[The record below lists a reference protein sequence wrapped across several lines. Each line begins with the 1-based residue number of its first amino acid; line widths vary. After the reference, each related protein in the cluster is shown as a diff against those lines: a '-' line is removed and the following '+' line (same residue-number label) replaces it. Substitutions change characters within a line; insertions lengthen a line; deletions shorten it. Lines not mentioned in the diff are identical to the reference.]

1 MRNLKLILLAVAVT
15 VLSAAC
21 GRPETIV
28 DFEPGN
34 PGGWTA
40 ETADFP
46 EALLVTGT
54 EADGHVGSGYLA
66 SGSEPL
72 TLVSPSFT
80 IRKPFINLLLA
91 GAKGGMMMATGSSV
105 KLLVGDEPVR
115 TASSISTD
123 PTKFEWVSWDVTEFK
138 GAEARLC
145 IQVPEPRSFGNRT
158 FPPAELLVDRI
169 EQNTRMLSDYM
180 EEYRETLVA
189 KDKYVLIPA
198 ANDGTG
204 SRLSVLVDGENILG
218 LPQSVRAA
226 AGNVDF
232 FIPVD
237 ISAYSGKK
245 VDVVLT
251 GVKKSDAVYKGI
263 RQSETMEIED
273 EPYRPVY
280 HFAPLFGW
288 TNDPNGLVF
297 KDGEWH
303 LSYQANPYGTNHGNM
318 HWGHAVSKDLVHW
331 EQLPAVIAPDDLG
344 SVFSGSAVV
353 DEANTAGFGA
363 DAIVAIYT
371 SAGRGGQRQS
381 IAYSLDNGRTYT
393 KYEGNPVLSD
403 PDQRDFRDPKVSW
416 IGNQWVM
423 ALATGQ
429 TISFYGSKDLKEW
442 EFLSRFGEGIGS
454 HEGVW
459 ECPDLLRF
467 QVGGRDKWVLFVSI
481 NPGGPWGGSI
491 TQYFIGDFDGR
502 NFKADKLPYPLW
514 VDPGIDN
521 YAGVTFSNTGD
532 RHVFLGWMSNWQYT
546 GQTPTRYFRNSMTIP
561 RDLSIKNNGR
571 HLILASVP
579 SPEILAARGDARVL
593 SGLADVPEGTV
604 GPLLEDNTG
613 AYEVEMTVRPKGNV
627 PFRFSLEN
635 GKGEHVDFTVDPKA
649 GQLRFERGAS
659 GLTDFSPSYNTG
671 PIAVDLPARPE
682 YKVRLFVDRL
692 STELFVND
700 GDLVFTNCVF
710 PAEPFNGLSFR
721 AENGTLSVS
730 DINVYPIR

>member
-1 MRNLKLILLAVAVT
+1 MRNLKLILLAGTVAF
-15 VLSAAC
+15 LSSAC
-21 GRPETIV
+21 DKKETLV

-34 PGGWTA
+34 PSGWMA
-40 ETADFP
+40 ETGLFP
-46 EALLVTGT
+46 EELLVSST
-54 EADGHVGSGYLA
+54 ETDGHVGAGYLT
-66 SGSEPL
+66 SGRDAL
-72 TLVSPSFT
+72 TLVSPAFT
-80 IRKPFINLLLA
+80 IRRPYINMLLA
-91 GAKGGMMMATGSSV
+91 GAKGGMMSSNSSV
-105 KLLVGDEPVR
+105 QLLIDGEPVR

-123 PTKFEWVSWDVTEFK
+123 PALFEWVSWDVSEYK
-138 GAEARLC
+138 GSEASLSL
-145 IQVPEPRSFGNRT
+145 QVPEPRSFGDRIIQ
-158 FPPAELLVDRI
+158 PAELLVDCI
-169 EQNTRMLSDYM
+169 EQSSKMLSDYM
-180 EEYRETLVA
+180 EEYHESLVA
-189 KDKYVLIPA
+189 TDKYLLIPA
-198 ANDGTG
+198 ANNGTN
-204 SRLSVLVDGENILG
+204 SRLSVLVGEENILG

-226 AGNVDF
+226 ADSVEF
-232 FIPVD
+232 YIPVD
-237 ISAYSGKK
+237 VSRYAGEP
-245 VDVVLT
+245 VEVVLT
-251 GVKKSDAVYKGI
+251 GVKKTDAVYKGI
-263 RQSETMEIED
+263 KLSETMAVGD

-318 HWGHAVSKDLVHW
+318 HWGHAVSRDLVHW

-344 SVFSGSAVV
+344 SIFSGSAVV
-353 DEANTAGFGA
+353 DAANTAGFGA
-363 DAIVAIYT
+363 DALVAIYT

-381 IAYSLDNGRTYT
+381 IAYSLDNGRTYQ
-393 KYEGNPVLSD
+393 KYDGNPVLSD
-403 PDQRDFRDPKVSW
+403 PAQRNFRDPKVSW

-459 ECPDLLRF
+459 ECPDLIRF
-467 QVGGRDKWVLFVSI
+467 QVGGREKWVLFVSI

-491 TQYFIGDFDGR
+491 TQYFIGQFDGR
-502 NFKADKLPYPLW
+502 RFKADPLPYPLW

-532 RHVFLGWMSNWQYT
+532 RYVFLGWMSNWQYT
-546 GQTPTRYFRNSMTIP
+546 GQTPTRYFRNAMTSP
-561 RDLSIKNNGR
+561 RDLGLKSNGR

-579 SPEILAARGDARVL
+579 APEVLAARGEAHTL
-593 SGLADVPEGTV
+593 PGLTDVPEGKA
-604 GPLLEDNTG
+604 GPLLENNAG
-613 AYEVEMTVRPKGNV
+613 AYEVEMTLRPKGAA
-627 PFRFSLEN
+627 PFIFSLEN

-649 GQLRFERGAS
+649 GKLRFERGAS
-659 GLTDFSPSYNTG
+659 GLTDFSNSYNTG
-671 PIAVDLPARPE
+671 PIAVDLPGRPE

-710 PAEPFNGLSFR
+710 PTEPFNGLSFR
-721 AENGTLSVS
+721 AATGTLSVS
-730 DINVYPIR
+730 DITVYPIR

>member
-1 MRNLKLILLAVAVT
+1 MNRLKRILFAAAICL
-15 VLSAAC
+15 LSAAC
-21 GRPETIV
+21 SRPETIV
-28 DFEPGN
+28 DFEPGDLA
-34 PGGWTA
+34 GWTS
-40 ETADFP
+40 ESSVFS
-46 EALLVTGT
+46 EASLVPGT
-54 EADGHVGSGYLA
+54 VEDGHSGAGYLA
-66 SGSEPL
+66 SGREAGL
-72 TLVSPSFT
+72 LVSPAFT
-80 IRKPFINLLLA
+80 IRKPYINLLLA
-91 GAKGGMMMATGSSV
+91 GAKGGMMGNGTSV
-105 KLLVGDEPVR
+105 KLLIEKEPVR
-115 TASSISTD
+115 AASSISTD
-123 PTKFEWVSWDVTEFK
+123 PAVFEWVSWDVTELK
-138 GAEARLC
+138 GKEAHLC
-145 IQVPEPRSFGNRT
+145 VQVPEPTRYGDRT

-169 EQNTRMLSDYM
+169 EQGSKMLSDYM
-180 EEYRETLVA
+180 EEYREALVA
-189 KDKYVLIPA
+189 KDKYVLIPS
-198 ANDGTG
+198 ANDGIG

-237 ISAYSGKK
+237 ISAYTGKT
-245 VDVVLT
+245 VEVVLT
-251 GVKKSDAVYKGI
+251 GIKKSDAVYKGI
-263 RQSETMEIED
+263 RQSATMEVGD

-288 TNDPNGLVF
+288 TNDPNGLVY

-318 HWGHAVSKDLVHW
+318 HWGHAVSRDLVHW

-353 DEANTAGFGA
+353 DAANTAGFGA
-363 DAIVAIYT
+363 DALVAVYT

-393 KYEGNPVLSD
+393 KYEANPVLAD
-403 PDQRDFRDPKVSW
+403 PDRRDFRDPKVSW
-416 IGNQWVM
+416 IGDQWVM

-429 TISFYGSKDLKEW
+429 TISFYGSKNLKEW
-442 EFLSRFGEGIGS
+442 ELLSRFGEGIGS

-502 NFKADKLPYPLW
+502 TFKADKLPYPLW

-546 GQTPTRYFRNSMTIP
+546 GATPTRYFRNAMTIP
-561 RDLSIKNNGR
+561 RDLALKSNGK
-571 HLILASVP
+571 HLIVASVP
-579 SPEILAARGDARVL
+579 SEEVLAARGEARVL
-593 SGLADVPEGTV
+593 DNLTGVAKGVA
-604 GPLLEDNTG
+604 GPLLEQNDG
-613 AYEVEMTVRPKGNV
+613 AYEVEMTIRPEKNTR
-627 PFRFSLEN
+627 FTFSLTN
-635 GKGEHVDFTVDPKA
+635 GKEEHVDFIIDPKA
-649 GQLRFERGAS
+649 AKLSFERSAS
-659 GLTDFSPSYNTG
+659 GLTDFSPSYNVG
-671 PIAVDLPARPE
+671 PISVDLPGRPE
-682 YKVRLFVDRL
+682 YRIRLFVDRL

-710 PAEPFNGLSFR
+710 PTEPFNSLSFLGETG
-721 AENGTLSVS
+721 AVSVS
-730 DINVYPIR
+730 DIRVYPIQ